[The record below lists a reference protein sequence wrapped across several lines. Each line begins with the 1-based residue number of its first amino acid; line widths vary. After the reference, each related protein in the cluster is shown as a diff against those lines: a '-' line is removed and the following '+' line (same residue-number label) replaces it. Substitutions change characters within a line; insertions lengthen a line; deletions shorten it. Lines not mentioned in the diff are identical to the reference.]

1 MRPSFQGSRRHQA
14 AAGFRSRAIHRNEPW
29 FHQFTQGIPSS
40 AVTAPPCAP
49 VVGMATAED
58 EDEGVAEVVG
68 KAAPAPSMTS
78 TWPAA
83 TVELAVAVTLNS
95 EAIVLALA
103 DAPAPYS
110 TSVVESA
117 LVSEICPAW

>member
-1 MRPSFQGSRRHQA
+1 
-14 AAGFRSRAIHRNEPW
+14 
-29 FHQFTQGIPSS
+29 
-40 AVTAPPCAP
+40 
-49 VVGMATAED
+49 MATAED
-58 EDEGVAEVVG
+58 EDEGVAEAVG
-68 KAAPAPSMTS
+68 KVASAPSMIS

-117 LVSEICPAW
+117 VVSAICPAW

>member
-14 AAGFRSRAIHRNEPW
+14 TACFRSRAIQRNDPW
-29 FHQFTQGIPSS
+29 FHQLTQGIPFW

-58 EDEGVAEVVG
+58 EGVAEVVG
-68 KAAPAPSMTS
+68 KAASAPSMTW

-95 EAIVLALA
+95 EAIALALA

-117 LVSEICPAW
+117 LVSVICPAW